1 METFVLLVIQALILH
16 GEGLIC
22 VLVRLGEE
30 SVTHHGLR
38 LKPLL
43 FVGKKD
49 FLLMASAFLIHSLSY
64 FFMHSC
70 YNLCYISQVRLLYL
84 LELELL

>member
-30 SVTHHGLR
+30 SVTHHGLK
-38 LKPLL
+38 LEPLL

-49 FLLMASAFLIHSLSY
+49 FLLMASAF
-64 FFMHSC
+64 
-70 YNLCYISQVRLLYL
+70 
-84 LELELL
+84 